1 MKTNKGMVEMP
12 ITAGELQS
20 SWNDALKGADC

>member
-1 MKTNKGMVEMP
+1 MKTSEGMVEVP